1 LASDTGAGTSGNGGY
16 VVLSASNV
24 DGSLTSSVSEGASIN
39 LKAGSQIDVSGASS
53 KRGGSIVLRAPRTSD
68 NTDISIAALAGKLI
82 GSSDTR
88 LEALKTYSA
97 TQITEAADNGTLLS
111 AGTSGAMYKDA
122 AEFAL
127 NGSTILSRL
136 SKTTDATVN
145 LSPGVEVRSDGD
157 LRVSVNE
164 FASATNAADRGWNLS
179 GWRFANSEGGQL
191 VPTLTLRAKG
201 NLNIVGSISD
211 GFDKP
216 ANSALAMPNWVL
228 SSGRSSSMRLI
239 GGADLTAANP
249 LSILRTAQLS
259 TAGDV
264 LIDFARKTTSD
275 TNAPVTIK
283 DMPVA
288 MIRSGT
294 GRIDIA
300 AGRDLTMG
308 MTPLFLVKSA
318 DLAEDGSP
326 QLYDA
331 AVYDGYGGYLVPQY
345 GATVYTAGKSVVL
358 NTKPAPSNF
367 LNTHFGAASGV
378 ASAATFGGGGG
389 AITLAAGGNING
401 PSRGDIKDVAAREG
415 SYYLKPGTSA
425 VPDDPDTPKVDE
437 SEPGV
442 AGEKAYLQL
451 ALPNLVNSWLF
462 RQGRAKDDGSFE
474 TTSNGTALAT
484 AWWARPE
491 YFNQGIATLGGGDI
505 AVRAGGNV
513 SNLSVSAPTN
523 ARVDSTTRILNEQ
536 GGGDVSVRAGQD
548 IRGGSLYVQKGN
560 GLLRAE
566 GAVTSGNLAG
576 IAGDVSTAMNP
587 VIALGDAKVKV
598 TSAGSAAV
606 ESTYNP
612 MLAAQSLINIGGRLD
627 PDLGEVTALSDS
639 SVRFRT
645 GVYRNGVWDTTDLS
659 TRNVRDAFSQ
669 FSNFSTYAK
678 GSSLTVLAIG
688 GSAQMRNDKTTLERS
703 GGHNIFVNKADE
715 DLGSPFQTFNTYAP
729 PTLALRSL
737 TADISSQNGFAMA
750 PDAAGQLSLLAKDS
764 VNLRAGNGGPIRM
777 LDTDPLMMS
786 SIVKP
791 RVMSEIEL
799 SVITGS
805 TTNGI
810 SAHMQ
815 GGLHATDTAPVQI
828 VALQGDIT
836 GDSQRAVTINMPK
849 AVDIS
854 AARDIRDLGMRIQH
868 NSTGDVS
875 RISAGRDFIN
885 SLLSADASDDLR
897 VSNVIGGGGRLEVSA
912 GRNIDLGTGFG
923 FRTRGSL
930 DNPYLSDAGAS
941 VVLRAGADKIDYV
954 GFTAFAKQWG
964 SVLDLLDKPES
975 GDYKAVPNSASYKA
989 LIEFVSK
996 RDTTIVV
1003 EDSKAGTDTDKA
1015 NYAANVWAAFFKLP
1029 AADRAKYLADLD
1041 PKTDKLNVNLKAR
1054 SDKLDQLLASKDYL
1068 ALNTAFFQL
1077 LREASKDKQIKPLPD
1092 QAKPADIAKELTK
1105 PFDSAIAKLF
1115 PTGSGGDISVFSSQV
1130 KTEQGGSIDMFAP
1143 YGSIYAGL
1151 TVAPNKPA
1159 DQGLFTIRGGSI
1171 SSVVYKDFLVNQ
1183 GRVFTLGSG
1192 DITLIT
1198 QTGNIDAG
1206 RGAKTASSAPPP
1218 VVTISPNGIVQI
1230 DVSSSISGSGI
1241 ATLQTKTDQAPSNV
1255 YPVAPRG
1262 IFDAGDAGV
1271 RASGGIEVTANVV
1284 LNANNLSAGG
1294 SISGS
1299 GVAVAP
1305 AAPPVAPPS
1314 AAASQQS
1321 SASKSVNQET
1331 AKKEGTLSVELLG
1344 YGDEEVDPGDP
1355 KKTRQKRKN

>member
-1 LASDTGAGTSGNGGY
+1 
-16 VVLSASNV
+16 
-24 DGSLTSSVSEGASIN
+24 
-39 LKAGSQIDVSGASS
+39 
-53 KRGGSIVLRAPRTSD
+53 
-68 NTDISIAALAGKLI
+68 
-82 GSSDTR
+82 
-88 LEALKTYSA
+88 
-97 TQITEAADNGTLLS
+97 
-111 AGTSGAMYKDA
+111 
-122 AEFAL
+122 
-127 NGSTILSRL
+127 
-136 SKTTDATVN
+136 
-145 LSPGVEVRSDGD
+145 
-157 LRVSVNE
+157 
-164 FASATNAADRGWNLS
+164 
-179 GWRFANSEGGQL
+179 
-191 VPTLTLRAKG
+191 
-201 NLNIVGSISD
+201 
-211 GFDKP
+211 
-216 ANSALAMPNWVL
+216 
-228 SSGRSSSMRLI
+228 
-239 GGADLTAANP
+239 
-249 LSILRTAQLS
+249 
-259 TAGDV
+259 
-264 LIDFARKTTSD
+264 
-275 TNAPVTIK
+275 
-283 DMPVA
+283 
-288 MIRSGT
+288 
-294 GRIDIA
+294 
-300 AGRDLTMG
+300 
-308 MTPLFLVKSA
+308 
-318 DLAEDGSP
+318 
-326 QLYDA
+326 
-331 AVYDGYGGYLVPQY
+331 
-345 GATVYTAGKSVVL
+345 
-358 NTKPAPSNF
+358 
-367 LNTHFGAASGV
+367 
-378 ASAATFGGGGG
+378 
-389 AITLAAGGNING
+389 
-401 PSRGDIKDVAAREG
+401 
-415 SYYLKPGTSA
+415 
-425 VPDDPDTPKVDE
+425 
-437 SEPGV
+437 
-442 AGEKAYLQL
+442 
-451 ALPNLVNSWLF
+451 
-462 RQGRAKDDGSFE
+462 
-474 TTSNGTALAT
+474 
-484 AWWARPE
+484 
-491 YFNQGIATLGGGDI
+491 
-505 AVRAGGNV
+505 
-513 SNLSVSAPTN
+513 
-523 ARVDSTTRILNEQ
+523 
-536 GGGDVSVRAGQD
+536 
-548 IRGGSLYVQKGN
+548 
-560 GLLRAE
+560 
-566 GAVTSGNLAG
+566 
-576 IAGDVSTAMNP
+576 
-587 VIALGDAKVKV
+587 
-598 TSAGSAAV
+598 
-606 ESTYNP
+606 
-612 MLAAQSLINIGGRLD
+612 MLAAQSLINLGGRLD
-627 PDLGEVTALSDS
+627 PDMGEVTALSDS

-645 GVYRNGVWDTTDLS
+645 GVYRNGVWDTTNLL

-678 GSSLTVLAIG
+678 GSSLTLLAIG
-688 GSAQMRNDKTTLERS
+688 GSAQLLNDKTTLERS

-737 TADISSQNGFAMA
+737 TADISSQNGFAMT

-786 SIVKP
+786 SVAKP

-815 GGLHATDTAPVQI
+815 GGLHTTDTAPVQI

-836 GDSQRAVTINMPK
+836 GDSNRAVTINMPK

-964 SVLDLLDKPES
+964 SVLDLLDMPES

-989 LIEFVSK
+989 LIEYVSQ
-996 RDTTIVV
+996 RDTSIVV

-1029 AADRAKYLADLD
+1029 AADRAKYLAGLD
-1041 PKTDKLNVNLKAR
+1041 PESDKLNVNLKAR
-1054 SDKLDQLLASKDYL
+1054 NDKLDQLLASKDYL

-1105 PFDSAIAKLF
+1105 PFDTAIAKLF

-1218 VVTISPNGIVQI
+1218 IVTISPNGNVQI

-1241 ATLQTKTDQAPSNV
+1241 ATLQTKTDQAPSDV

-1271 RASGGIEVTANVV
+1271 RSSGSIEVTANVV
-1284 LNANNLSAGG
+1284 LNSNNLSAGG

-1305 AAPPVAPPS
+1305 AAPPVAPSS
-1314 AAASQQS
+1314 AAAAQQS

-1331 AKKEGTLSVELLG
+1331 PKKDATLSVELLG

-1355 KKTRQKRKN
+1355 KKTRPKRKN